1 MAVATTENPLIEGLE
16 RLPVPATSLVIFGAT
31 GDLARRKLLP
41 ALYNLAHEG
50 ALPERFNLV
59 GVSRRDQSDDD
70 FRAQARE
77 SINEFSRR
85 PPNADVLEGLLGRMR
100 YLGNPFD
107 NVPGYAKL
115 GEALDELDAESGQ
128 PLNRV
133 YYLSTAPE
141 FFPVITEALKEN
153 GLHRSE
159 HADVRVVIEKPF
171 GTDLA
176 SARSLQEVVHSAFR
190 ERQVFRIDHYLG
202 KETVQNVMAFRFAN
216 YMFEPVWNRNYI
228 DHIQITAAED
238 LGIGSRA
245 GYYDA
250 SGALRD
256 LVQNHMLQLL
266 TLVCMEPPTTFEANK
281 VRDEKV
287 KVLQAIEPPTP
298 DQVAEMTVRARYT
311 AGVVGGNEAP
321 GYLEEEGV
329 PQDSQTETYAALR
342 LEVHNWR
349 WAGVPIVLRT
359 GKRLARKVTEIAV
372 HLKPVP
378 HLAFQS
384 KGSVGVQPNQLI
396 LTVQPN
402 EGVSLSLGAK
412 IPGATM
418 RIRPVNMEFLY
429 GTSFMSQSPE
439 AYERLI
445 LDAMRGDA
453 TLFTRNDE
461 VDAQWSIIDPI
472 LKAWSEGRPPL
483 AEYEAGTP
491 GPAEADAL
499 LGEAPLEAALVDEV
513 WSERDT
519 TPARIEAALR
529 RIVAEHYHSDH
540 PFVPARVLN
549 VVVIVDAEFRGEIEN
564 RFERV
569 GRYHPSRLVL
579 CAVEAG
585 RTSLDA
591 WAGVG
596 TEDAEPV
603 PGHIAVARERVEI
616 EIGPKHLSKLDTIV
630 DPLLVS
636 DLATMVWA
644 PHGHTEAVDSLRRL
658 AQIVLVDTQDEPDVG
673 DSLARVVDLS
683 EHAYVVDLAWL
694 RSTPWRERV
703 AATFDPPHLRTA
715 LAGVSGVTVRHRED
729 SLAAALLFCGWL
741 SSRLGWKPGTLARS
755 GRCLVGHARARRQEV
770 RIQLDPV
777 HQNAPGLAG
786 VTLETASGEAVS
798 LDRAPG
804 GLQAVRRARDGTE
817 QRWTVLGASR
827 GEGGILGEGVRQA
840 LLRDPT
846 YRPALACARV
856 FAR

>member
-1 MAVATTENPLIEGLE
+1 VTTVAENPLVEGLE
-16 RLPVPATSLVIFGAT
+16 RLPVPATTLVIFGAT

-50 ALPERFNLV
+50 ALPEVFNLI

-77 SINEFSRR
+77 AIGEFSRR
-85 PPNADVLEGLLGRMR
+85 PPDAQVLDSLLARMR
-100 YLGNPFD
+100 YLGIPFND
-107 NVPGYAKL
+107 VPGYARL
-115 GEALDELDAESGQ
+115 GDGLDELDAEAGQ

-141 FFPVITEALKEN
+141 FFPVITEAIKEN
-153 GLHRSE
+153 GLHRAE
-159 HADVRVVIEKPF
+159 DADVRAVIEKPF

-176 SARSLQEVVHSAFR
+176 SARELQEVVHSVFR

-238 LGIGSRA
+238 IGIGTRA
-245 GYYDA
+245 GYYDS

-266 TLVCMEPPTTFEANK
+266 SLVCMEPPTTFEANK

-287 KVLQAIEPPTP
+287 KVLQAIEPPSP
-298 DQVAEMTVRARYT
+298 DEVEQTTVRARYT
-311 AGVVGGNEAP
+311 AGVVGGAEAP

-329 PQDSQTETYAALR
+329 PSNSNTETYAALR

-372 HLKPVP
+372 QLKPVP
-378 HLAFQS
+378 HMAFQS

-412 IPGATM
+412 IPGASM

-472 LKAWSEGRPPL
+472 LHAWSEGRLPMT
-483 AEYEAGTP
+483 EYEAGSP
-491 GPAEADAL
+491 GPADADRL
-499 LGEAPLEAALVDEV
+499 LGEGRHWRAL
-513 WSERDT
+513 
-519 TPARIEAALR
+519 
-529 RIVAEHYHSDH
+529 
-540 PFVPARVLN
+540 
-549 VVVIVDAEFRGEIEN
+549 
-564 RFERV
+564 
-569 GRYHPSRLVL
+569 
-579 CAVEAG
+579 
-585 RTSLDA
+585 
-591 WAGVG
+591 
-596 TEDAEPV
+596 
-603 PGHIAVARERVEI
+603 
-616 EIGPKHLSKLDTIV
+616 
-630 DPLLVS
+630 
-636 DLATMVWA
+636 
-644 PHGHTEAVDSLRRL
+644 
-658 AQIVLVDTQDEPDVG
+658 
-673 DSLARVVDLS
+673 
-683 EHAYVVDLAWL
+683 
-694 RSTPWRERV
+694 
-703 AATFDPPHLRTA
+703 
-715 LAGVSGVTVRHRED
+715 
-729 SLAAALLFCGWL
+729 
-741 SSRLGWKPGTLARS
+741 
-755 GRCLVGHARARRQEV
+755 
-770 RIQLDPV
+770 
-777 HQNAPGLAG
+777 
-786 VTLETASGEAVS
+786 
-798 LDRAPG
+798 
-804 GLQAVRRARDGTE
+804 
-817 QRWTVLGASR
+817 
-827 GEGGILGEGVRQA
+827 
-840 LLRDPT
+840 
-846 YRPALACARV
+846 
-856 FAR
+856 